1 MHNIVFNKVSKTYH
15 EKEIIKQLSF
25 EIKEGERVVLLG
37 PSGSGKST
45 TLRMIA
51 GLEDISDGELYMGET
66 LINDVPAGDRNIA
79 MVFQNYAL
87 FPHFNVWDN
96 IVFGL
101 KLQNLP
107 ESEIKERANAAI
119 QMLNLK
125 GYENRLIQSLSGGQ
139 KQRVALCRAIVKQ
152 SPYFLLDE
160 PLANLD
166 AQLRQ
171 HARQELIKIHE
182 SINSTMIYVTHDQVE
197 AMTIGQRIA
206 ILHEGVLQQFDKPEI
221 VYDNPANL
229 FVASFI
235 GTPAMNL
242 WPLLTNNGEVT
253 IGSSTLELPP
263 YVKEKL
269 TTPALTVGIRPEK
282 LRLASVERAMLHGQ
296 CQYIENIGNIQ
307 NCLFQVN
314 DTIKGFIQFSGS
326 ENKINVGDSL
336 GLDFNWD
343 DACFFDSETGDN
355 LNLKQ
360 VH

>member
-1 MHNIVFNKVSKTYH
+1 MHNIVFNAVTKSYH
-15 EKEIIKQLSF
+15 GKEIIKQLNF

-51 GLEDISDGELYMGET
+51 GLEDITSGQLFMGHT
-66 LINDVPAGDRNIA
+66 CVNDVPPGKRNIA

-107 ESEIKERANAAI
+107 ASEIEFRTKAAI
-119 QMLNLK
+119 NMLNLN
-125 GYENRLIQSLSGGQ
+125 GYEHRLIQSLSGGQ

-182 SINSTMIYVTHDQVE
+182 NCNSTMIYVTHDQVE

-206 ILHEGVLQQFDKPEI
+206 ILHEGVLQQFGNPQE
-221 VYDNPANL
+221 VYNQPANT

-242 WPLLTNNGEVT
+242 WTLPINNGQ
-253 IGSSTLELPP
+253 IQLGSSTLNIPESI
-263 YVKEKL
+263 KKL
-269 TTPALTVGIRPEK
+269 ITTDNVILGIRPEK
-282 LRLASVERAMLHGQ
+282 IKVTTTDKALLYGE
-296 CQYIENIGNIQ
+296 CQYIENIGHIQ
-307 NCLFQVN
+307 NCLFKFS
-314 DTIKGFIQFSGS
+314 DSLTGFIQIPSKDTQIQLG
-326 ENKINVGDSL
+326 ERLGIN
-336 GLDFNWD
+336 FNIS
-343 DACFFDSETGDN
+343 DACFFDPESQQN
-355 LNLKQ
+355 LQLQ
-360 VH
+360 LTY

>member
-51 GLEDISDGELYMGET
+51 GLEDISDGELYMGDT

-107 ESEIKERANAAI
+107 NSEIKERANAAI
-119 QMLNLK
+119 KMLNLK

-182 SINSTMIYVTHDQVE
+182 SCNSTMIYVTHDQVE
-197 AMTIGQRIA
+197 AMTIGQTIA
-206 ILHEGVLQQFDKPEI
+206 ILHEGVLQQFDKPET

-242 WPLLTNNGEVT
+242 WPLIINNGQVT
-253 IGSSTLELPP
+253 IGSSTLDLPP
-263 YVKEKL
+263 VVQENI
-269 TTPALTVGIRPEK
+269 TSSEITVGIRPEK
-282 LRLASVERAMLHGQ
+282 LHLAPLERAMLHGQ
-296 CQYIENIGNIQ
+296 CQYVENIGNIQ
-307 NCLFQVN
+307 NCLFQID

-326 ENKINVGDSL
+326 ENKLNVGDSI
-336 GLDFNWD
+336 GLNFSCS
-343 DACFFDSETGDN
+343 DACFFDSETGNN
-355 LNLKQ
+355 LNLKLK
-360 VH
+360 

>member
-1 MHNIVFNKVSKTYH
+1 MHNIVFDTVTKSYH
-15 EKEIIKQLSF
+15 GKEIIKQLNF

-51 GLEDISDGELYMGET
+51 GLETITSGQLFMGNTCVNDI
-66 LINDVPAGDRNIA
+66 PPGDRNIA

-101 KLQNLP
+101 KLQKLP
-107 ESEIKERANAAI
+107 QSEIELRTKAAI
-119 QMLNLK
+119 DMLNLT
-125 GYENRLIQSLSGGQ
+125 GYEHRLIQSLSGGQ

-182 SINSTMIYVTHDQVE
+182 SCNSTMIYVTHDQIE

-206 ILHEGVLQQFDKPEI
+206 ILHEGILQQFGNPQE
-221 VYDNPANL
+221 VYNQPANT

-242 WPLLTNNGEVT
+242 W
-253 IGSSTLELPP
+253 ELP
-263 YVKEKL
+263 VTNGQL
-269 TTPALTVGIRPEK
+269 HLGSTTLDLPDTITDNSIILGIRPEK
-282 LRLASVERAMLHGQ
+282 LKIVPSETALLHGK
-296 CQYIENIGNIQ
+296 CQYIENIGHIQ
-307 NCLFQVN
+307 NCLLDFSN
-314 DTIKGFIQFSGS
+314 DLKGFIQIPSMNAQVQLD
-326 ENKINVGDSL
+326 EQL
-336 GLDFNWD
+336 GITFNLA
-343 DACFFDSETGDN
+343 DACFFDSQTKQN
-355 LNLKQ
+355 LQYKLT
-360 VH
+360 H